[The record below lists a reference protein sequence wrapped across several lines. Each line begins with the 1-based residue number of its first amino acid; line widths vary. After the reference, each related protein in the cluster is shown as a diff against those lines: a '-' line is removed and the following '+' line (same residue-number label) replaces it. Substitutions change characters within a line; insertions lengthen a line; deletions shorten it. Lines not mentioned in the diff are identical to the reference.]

1 MSENKRTWNDKIK
14 LVLNE
19 LESKI
24 NEENVKKTEKRQL
37 YAGKKK
43 QNLHKEECHTN
54 ERDMQ
59 TSFRQELIMH
69 AVMSVAFLLATAALI
84 RGVVRVLPGSSVTVS
99 NTVNGRE
106 LPIYCVETDKKQ
118 IALSFD
124 AAWGNEDTAAILQ
137 ILKENN
143 VKVTFF
149 MTGSWVESYPDDVKA
164 ILADGHDLGNHS
176 ENHKNMSQL
185 SNSDCEEELML
196 VHNKVLEL
204 TGYDMFLFRPPY
216 GDYDNDVINVAKKC
230 GYYPIQWD
238 VDSLDW
244 KDYGVDA
251 IIKTVTE
258 HKHLGNGS
266 IILCHNG
273 AKYTAE
279 ALETLITT
287 LQGQGYEFVPISQL
301 IYKDNYH
308 LNHEGRQIKN

>member
-1 MSENKRTWNDKIK
+1 MSEEKKTWDEKAK
-14 LVLNE
+14 LILEE
-19 LESKI
+19 LETRI
-24 NEENVKKTEKRQL
+24 RTENTEKGSREQETERR
-37 YAGKKK
+37 AKIHSPKAKWKKK
-43 QNLHKEECHTN
+43 K
-54 ERDMQ
+54 
-59 TSFRQELIMH
+59 FRQEVLLQ
-69 AVMSVAFLLATAALI
+69 AVKSAAFLLATVALI
-84 RGVVRVLPGSSVTVS
+84 QGIVKVLPDSITVS
-99 NTVNGRE
+99 NSVDGRE

-124 AAWGNEDTAAILQ
+124 AAWGNEDTATILE
-137 ILKENN
+137 ILRKYN

-149 MTGSWVESYPDDVKA
+149 MTGGWVESYPEDVKA

-185 SNSDCEEELML
+185 SDSEMEEELMA
-196 VHNKVLEL
+196 VHRKVKEL

-216 GDYDNDVINVAKKC
+216 GDYDNDVIKMAKKC

-244 KDYGVDA
+244 KDYGVDS

-273 AKYTAE
+273 AKYTAQ

-287 LQGQGYEFVPISQL
+287 LQDQGYEFVPISQL

-308 LNHEGRQIKN
+308 LNHEGRQISD

>member
-1 MSENKRTWNDKIK
+1 MRKSSSEEKSISKKNDSKKSQTNKKYQT
-14 LVLNE
+14 
-19 LESKI
+19 
-24 NEENVKKTEKRQL
+24 KKEWKR
-37 YAGKKK
+37 A
-43 QNLHKEECHTN
+43 E
-54 ERDMQ
+54 
-59 TSFRQELIMH
+59 FRQEIILH
-69 AVMSVAFLLATAALI
+69 AVMSAAFILATVALI
-84 RGVVRVLPGSSVTVS
+84 QGIVKVLPDSITVS

-106 LPIYCVETDKKQ
+106 LPIYCVQTEKPQ

-124 AAWGNEDTAAILQ
+124 AAWGNEDTAKILE
-137 ILKENN
+137 ILKKHN

-149 MTGSWVESYPDDVKA
+149 MTGGWVEAYPDDVKA

-185 SNSDCEEELML
+185 SDSECEEELMA
-196 VHNKVLEL
+196 VHRKVQEL
-204 TGYDMFLFRPPY
+204 TGYEMFLFRPPY
-216 GDYDNDVINVAKKC
+216 GDYDNDVIKVAKKC

-244 KDYGVDA
+244 KDYGVDS

-273 AKYTAE
+273 AKFTAQ
-279 ALETLITT
+279 ALDTLITT
-287 LQGQGYEFVPISQL
+287 LEKKGYEFVPISEL

-308 LNHEGRQIKN
+308 LDHEGRQISS